1 MDYSKDCNY
10 FKFLYR
16 VGLFQ
21 WFVFCFKQDIKK
33 NGIFKVDLNDFH
45 DFLLPYFSGC
55 KNKRIKKKR
64 QILQHL

>member
-45 DFLLPYFSGC
+45 DFLLPYFSG
-55 KNKRIKKKR
+55 
-64 QILQHL
+64 